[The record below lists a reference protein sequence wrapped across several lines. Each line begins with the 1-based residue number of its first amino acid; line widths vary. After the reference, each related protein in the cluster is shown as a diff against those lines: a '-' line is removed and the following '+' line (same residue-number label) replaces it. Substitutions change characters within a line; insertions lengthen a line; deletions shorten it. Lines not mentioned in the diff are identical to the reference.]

1 MSALTTPVQTP
12 EEPEKRIRRWRVT
25 SDVAIVMLVLITA
38 LWIYWGTA
46 EMYYEGW
53 WGEWTNRLPY
63 LTPGTAFLLL
73 SLLIIRWP
81 RFGGWLLILL
91 GGGFTA
97 FYWSVQFSRWG
108 FSWEGFLSI
117 FPVSG
122 LVVVLGILFVLVGR
136 ALRPSAQL
144 KAAAGVEKSTFVLR
158 NWRYLLAVGLP
169 LLIMFLVS
177 AANLP
182 IIVTRVD
189 DGDRG
194 AQLVVGN
201 GVTLVWAP
209 AGPGWGRGMLSID
222 QEDFNQPGAVLSWND
237 IALYGR
243 SPRGVTDKPDFA
255 DLACDSTSDAG
266 CAAQT
271 DMATTGLCRYLSADG
286 LQLLDE
292 PQDIWRMPTVDEMVR
307 SLARHG
313 KNAACTWDSV
323 ADSATCTFTP
333 DKEPP
338 LWDPNSSAVYYWAAD
353 EYNQLEAYYINYNG
367 NAVHSQ
373 PKSFG
378 NARHGYRCVR
388 EPTKEEFNGLDNTP

>member
-1 MSALTTPVQTP
+1 MSAPTASVHTSDKSKKVY
-12 EEPEKRIRRWRVT
+12 RWRIVGNVAVVLLVAVT
-25 SDVAIVMLVLITA
+25 T
-38 LWIYWGTA
+38 LWAYWGMA

-63 LTPGTAFLLL
+63 LIPGTAFLLL

-81 RFGGWLLILL
+81 RLGGWLLILL

-108 FSWEGFLSI
+108 FNWEAFLSM

-122 LVVVLGILFVLVGR
+122 LLVLLGVCFVLAG
-136 ALRPSAQL
+136 SAQRHYPQVQTPSS
-144 KAAAGVEKSTFVLR
+144 AGRWAFVQR

-169 LLIMFLVS
+169 LLVAIVVS
-177 AANLP
+177 AINVP
-182 IIVTRVD
+182 IILARVD

-194 AQLVVGN
+194 AQLVIGN

-209 AGPGWGRGMLSID
+209 AGPGWGRGMLRAD
-222 QEDFNQPGAVLSWND
+222 QKNFNQPGAVLSWNE

-243 SPRGVTDKPDFA
+243 PPIGVGDKPGFVG
-255 DLACDSTSDAG
+255 LACDSSTDAG
-266 CAAQT
+266 CATQV
-271 DMATTGLCRYLSADG
+271 DMAATGLCRYLSADG
-286 LQLLDE
+286 LQLQNE

-313 KNAACTWDSV
+313 ANSGCTWDGKT
-323 ADSATCTFTP
+323 DSAECAITP

-338 LWDPNSSAVYYWAAD
+338 LWDPDSSAVYYWAAD
-353 EYNQLEAYYINYNG
+353 EYNLVEAYYINYNG

-388 EPTKEEFNGLDNTP
+388 EPE

>member
-1 MSALTTPVQTP
+1 MSASTASVHTSDKSAKPH
-12 EEPEKRIRRWRVT
+12 RWRIAGNVAVVLLVAVT
-25 SDVAIVMLVLITA
+25 T
-38 LWIYWGTA
+38 LWTYWGVA

-63 LTPGTAFLLL
+63 LIPGTGFLLL
-73 SLLIIRWP
+73 ALLIIRWP
-81 RFGGWLLILL
+81 RLGGWLLILL

-108 FSWEGFLSI
+108 FSWEAFLSI

-122 LVVVLGILFVLVGR
+122 LLVLLGIFFVLAGR
-136 ALRPSAQL
+136 AQRRYLQAQAPADRS
-144 KAAAGVEKSTFVLR
+144 KWAFVRR

-169 LLIMFLVS
+169 LLVAIVVS
-177 AANLP
+177 ATNLP
-182 IIVTRVD
+182 IILARVD

-194 AQLVVGN
+194 AQLVAGN

-209 AGPGWGRGMLSID
+209 AGPGWGRGTLRAD
-222 QEDFNQPGAVLSWND
+222 QKDVNQPGAVLSWNE

-243 SPRGVTDKPDFA
+243 SPIGTNDKPGFA
-255 DLACDSTSDAG
+255 GLACDSSSDAG
-266 CAAQT
+266 CATQA
-271 DMATTGLCRYLSADG
+271 DMAATGLCRYLSTDG
-286 LQLLDE
+286 LRLLDE
-292 PQDIWRMPTVDEMVR
+292 PQDIWRIPTVDEMVR

-313 KNAACTWDSV
+313 ENAGCTWDGTT
-323 ADSATCTFTP
+323 DSAECAFTP

-338 LWDPNSSAVYYWAAD
+338 LWDPNSSAVYYWAAE
-353 EYNQLEAYYINYNG
+353 EYNLVEAYYINYNG

-388 EPTKEEFNGLDNTP
+388 ESE

>member
-1 MSALTTPVQTP
+1 MSTLTTPVQA
-12 EEPEKRIRRWRVT
+12 PEKLEKRLRRWRIAN
-25 SDVAIVMLVLITA
+25 DVAIVLLALVTG
-38 LWIYWGTA
+38 LWVYWGTA

-63 LTPGTAFLLL
+63 LIPGTAFLLL

-81 RFGGWLLILL
+81 RAGGWLLIVL

-108 FSWEGFLSI
+108 FSWEGFLSV
-117 FPVSG
+117 FPISG
-122 LVVVLGILFVLVGR
+122 LLVLLGVLFILAGHT
-136 ALRPSAQL
+136 LRLSPQVQTIRGG
-144 KAAAGVEKSTFVLR
+144 KWTFVQQKWR
-158 NWRYLLAVGLP
+158 NLLALGLP
-169 LLIMFLVS
+169 LLIVILVS
-177 AANLP
+177 AINLP
-182 IIVTRVD
+182 LILTRVD

-194 AQLVVGN
+194 TRLVAGN
-201 GVTLVWAP
+201 GITLVWAP
-209 AGPGWGRGMLSID
+209 AGPGWGRGLLRAD
-222 QEDFNQPGAVLSWND
+222 QEDFHQPGAVLSWND

-243 SPRGVTDKPDFA
+243 SPSSITDKPD
-255 DLACDSTSDAG
+255 LAGLTCDSTSNAG
-266 CAAQT
+266 CATQA
-271 DMATTGLCRYLSADG
+271 DMAVTGLCRYLSANG
-286 LQLLDE
+286 LQLLAE
-292 PQDIWRMPTVDEMVR
+292 PQNIWRMPSVDELVR

-313 KNAACTWDSV
+313 ENAGCTWDGTT
-323 ADSATCTFTP
+323 DSANCTQTP

-338 LWDPNSSAVYYWAAD
+338 LWDPDSSAVYYWAAD

-388 EPTKEEFNGLDNTP
+388 EPTGEEFDELENPP

>member
-1 MSALTTPVQTP
+1 MIFMLSTLMTHTQASGK
-12 EEPEKRIRRWRVT
+12 PEKRLRRWRIAG
-25 SDVAIVMLVLITA
+25 DIAIVLLVAITA
-38 LWIYWGTA
+38 LWTFWGTA

-53 WGEWTNRLPY
+53 WGEWTNRLGY
-63 LTPGTAFLLL
+63 LVPGMAFLLL

-108 FSWEGFLSI
+108 FNWGSFLSV

-122 LVVVLGILFVLVGR
+122 LLVLLGVFFVLAGR
-136 ALRPSAQL
+136 ARRQHPKVEAPV
-144 KAAAGVEKSTFVLR
+144 GVEIKWAFGRR

-169 LLIMFLVS
+169 LLVAISVS
-177 AANLP
+177 AYNLP
-182 IIVTRVD
+182 IILTRVD

-194 AQLVVGN
+194 ARLVAGN

-209 AGPGWGRGMLSID
+209 AGPGWGRGMLQAD
-222 QEDFNQPGAVLSWND
+222 QENFHQPGAVLSWND

-243 SPRGVTDKPDFA
+243 SPIGVDEKPD
-255 DLACDSTSDAG
+255 LAGLDCDSASDAG
-266 CAAQT
+266 CATQS
-271 DMATTGLCRYLSADG
+271 DMTGTGLCRYLSADG
-286 LQLLDE
+286 ARLLDE
-292 PQDIWRMPTVDEMVR
+292 PQDIWRLPTVNEMVR

-313 KNAACTWDSV
+313 ENAGCTWDGT
-323 ADSATCTFTP
+323 ADSADCALIP

-338 LWDPNSSAVYYWAAD
+338 LWDPDSSAVYYWAAD
-353 EYNQLEAYYINYNG
+353 EFSQLEAYYINYNG
-367 NAVHSQ
+367 NAVHHQ

-388 EPTKEEFNGLDNTP
+388 EPE